1 MENKPIISFVS
12 PVFMAQDLIRDLI
25 HEIDKVMHLIDQ
37 PYEIILVDDRSPDL
51 SWTKMIELSRTHD
64 QIKNIRLSKNY
75 GQHAAIFAGLSHAQG
90 EWIVVLDC
98 DLQDQ
103 PSEVKRLFD
112 KAKEGFDVVL
122 ASRSRRKDSYL
133 KKTTSKLFY
142 KLFSYFTGTHFDS
155 SVANFGIYNKK
166 VIQSILKFNDNHK
179 FFPLF
184 VQQVG
189 FNTTK
194 ISVDHA
200 ERFGGKSSY
209 SIKKLIK
216 LALLTILTFSNK
228 PLRLVV
234 QLGSVISL
242 FSFLFGVYN
251 IYLALT
257 HQIEIDGYSSL
268 MVSIWFLSGVI
279 ITMIG
284 VLGIYI
290 GKVFDQSKGRPIYII
305 DEII

>member
-75 GQHAAIFAGLSHAQG
+75 GQHAAIFAGLSHTQG